1 MKYWLTAFICL
12 FAAAAASAAE
22 PTVLTPAD
30 TKALI
35 APPGKGVRIVA
46 LWSLDCAYCEENL
59 AALLAFQ
66 RSHADVELV
75 FVATDPIGE
84 KAALEARLKAAK
96 LDAVPSRAYADATPE
111 RLNFLID
118 PTWGGETPRT
128 LAIKADGT
136 REAVSGALD
145 AGRIATL
152 VD

>member
-1 MKYWLTAFICL
+1 MKYWLATLICL
-12 FAAAAASAAE
+12 FAATASATV

-35 APPGKGVRIVA
+35 APPGRGVRIVA

-75 FVATDPIGE
+75 FVATDPIGQR
-84 KAALEARLKAAK
+84 AALEARLKVAK
-96 LDAVPSRAYADATPE
+96 LDTVPSRAYADATPE
-111 RLNFLID
+111 RINFLID
-118 PTWGGETPRT
+118 PAWGGETPRT

-136 REAVSGALD
+136 RKGVSGALD
-145 AGRIATL
+145 AERIAKL